1 MALRPYDE
9 LSVMRARILKAKRAE
24 IRLKHSLAADEEI
37 ARVLPELDEQITAA
51 LQNGDPLEIEA
62 L

>member
-1 MALRPYDE
+1 MRPYDE
-9 LSVMRARILKAKRAE
+9 LSVRRAQLLKAKRAE

-37 ARVLPELDEQITAA
+37 ARTLPVLEEEINAA
-51 LQNGDPLEIEA
+51 ILNGEALEIEA